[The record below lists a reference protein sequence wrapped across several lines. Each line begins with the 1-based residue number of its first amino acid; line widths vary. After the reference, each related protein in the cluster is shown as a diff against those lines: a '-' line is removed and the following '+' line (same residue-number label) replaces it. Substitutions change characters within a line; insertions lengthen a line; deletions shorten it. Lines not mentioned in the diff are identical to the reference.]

1 MMREIQNIL
10 KVSVLLGLL
19 LSGNAAR
26 GQCVNGRAKE
36 HFESARSYDA
46 VGDARA
52 EQEYRRAIEL
62 ANGRCADAWQWLSN
76 YLAKRLQFRESTD
89 AWRAYLKHRPSKAR
103 PNDLLKLRL
112 LKRAAEL
119 HSRSVSAQPLSTDE
133 MVELVGL
140 VGRFATQTDAI
151 TVAENAVKL
160 HPESAKA
167 LVALADLIKFQQKE
181 RALELLNRAAIFANE
196 EVFVFIAR
204 GWYYFWSQGKPVEA
218 EMDFRRALELSNGL
232 SASAWQ
238 GLGDALSRQ
247 GRRNEAVEAYR
258 KYLKVRPQS
267 ASHYDEVI
275 KRSIEN
281 LRSLP

>member
-1 MMREIQNIL
+1 
-10 KVSVLLGLL
+10 
-19 LSGNAAR
+19 
-26 GQCVNGRAKE
+26 
-36 HFESARSYDA
+36 
-46 VGDARA
+46 
-52 EQEYRRAIEL
+52 
-62 ANGRCADAWQWLSN
+62 
-76 YLAKRLQFRESTD
+76 
-89 AWRAYLKHRPSKAR
+89 
-103 PNDLLKLRL
+103 
-112 LKRAAEL
+112 
-119 HSRSVSAQPLSTDE
+119 

-140 VGRFATQTDAI
+140 VDRFATQTDAI

-204 GWYYFWSQGKPVEA
+204 GWYYFWSQGEPVEA